1 MLGRNSLQLESEDQM
16 LKATTRAHLSPRGFS
31 SMRKNGCSVWDFC
44 LHGGTDRLWLGF
56 FGLSLVF
63 ESTFSILK
71 IKISDV
77 QIEKETR
84 KQ

>member
-1 MLGRNSLQLESEDQM
+1 
-16 LKATTRAHLSPRGFS
+16 
-31 SMRKNGCSVWDFC
+31 MRKNGCSVWDFC